1 MLDDLQAVI
10 EQLQNMIK
18 THDDYL
24 SGKETRTRQVLIDPL
39 LQKLGWEVSDPDAVQ
54 LEYGIEKK
62 RADYALM
69 SGGGPVA
76 VIEAKGLGKP
86 LTDTVTTQA
95 HSYVN
100 EEGIPYMIVT
110 DGNKWEMFEVFKQA
124 TLQER
129 LLMKFQLSEQPAHEI
144 ALQVLRIW
152 KPNLASGKPKE
163 AMKSVL
169 TATDNDDDDDDDDD
183 GTGKK
188 SLTFDDGKT
197 FKEIDGDWRGKK
209 ISGFTFDDKTYEVKQ
224 WNQFLVKFCE
234 ILSKKYPGRFE
245 DVVKLKPTF
254 FNKSGVFS
262 AKEADI
268 HEIGKTGVHINAHRG
283 NDKKKEL
290 LEDLVKYFRCD
301 MPVPLEEAG

>member
-1 MLDDLQAVI
+1 M
-10 EQLQNMIK
+10 
-18 THDDYL
+18 
-24 SGKETRTRQVLIDPL
+24 
-39 LQKLGWEVSDPDAVQ
+39 
-54 LEYGIEKK
+54 
-62 RADYALM
+62 
-69 SGGGPVA
+69 
-76 VIEAKGLGKP
+76 IEAKGLGKP

-169 TATDNDDDDDDDDD
+169 DTATDNDD

-197 FKEIDGDWRGKK
+197 FKEIDGDWTGKK
-209 ISGFTFDDKTYEVKQ
+209 ISGFTFDGKTYEVKQ

-234 ILSKKYPGRFE
+234 ILSKNYPGRFE

-290 LEDLVKYFRCD
+290 LEDLVKYFTC
-301 MPVPLEEAG
+301 PFLLSQAGLNIR